1 MLINSR
7 MLRYIVASIV
17 LLIFNAPPIIA
28 ASSIDSIKSLL
39 TDHQQKDE
47 KRVDLLLSLA
57 DRYYYTAADSQL
69 IYAKEALALSEKLN
83 YPHGM
88 AIAYSNLGRYAHANN
103 KVDSSLYYYE
113 KGMEICD
120 EHNLP
125 ADKSTLY
132 TNVGH
137 LYLRMAQYN
146 DAFLYYDSAITLGEK
161 ANNEEMVA
169 IANSSIASV
178 YSKMGS
184 YPEALRYYLLALDVY
199 KKLDRYED
207 IASDLANIAVVY
219 LRLGDFEKALEYNR
233 EGFRI
238 NKKAG
243 AKWGMIANLN
253 TYAMIFDE
261 RKQYDSSRVY
271 IQEALDIA
279 NEMKNTYLIN
289 LLEGN
294 LAEVYLNIGDYEKA
308 YQLYDQTLTV
318 SKKLDDAEGI
328 AIAHAGKGK
337 VMLKTNRFSAGVAEL
352 KTALGM
358 MTGSGVKEQVIDIT
372 EALSTGY
379 EEQGD
384 YKQALYYNKL
394 YNNYKD
400 SIAAEQS
407 QKEMQQ
413 VQFEYELD
421 KKEQKIDLLEKDKAI
436 EEGRIRTKNIVIIA
450 ALIGMV
456 LAAIIAYQF
465 FRKKEEE
472 HRGQELIRAQKEEIE
487 KQNLR
492 LEELN
497 DFKDKTF
504 SVLSHDLRSPIN
516 ALASTM
522 MLLDEELITP
532 KEFAEFRQELNNKL
546 QAVSLLM
553 DNLLQWAKS
562 QMKGEHIHDPEMID
576 MKRKG
581 LKSIAVHK
589 DAAGQKEVQLVNK
602 VPDGLHAFADKT
614 QIEMVV
620 RNLVSNAIKFTP
632 AGGVVTLTG
641 RDEGDMV
648 SLSVSDNG
656 VGMTADQMDKL
667 FDGNLNNS
675 TVGTSGEK
683 GTGIGINLSYR
694 FVQMNDGT
702 MEVHS
707 DKGAGTTFTIK
718 LPKFTS

>member
-17 LLIFNAPPIIA
+17 LLIFNAPPTHA
-28 ASSIDSIKSLL
+28 ANPVDSIKTLL
-39 TDHQQKDE
+39 QHHAEKD
-47 KRVDLLLSLA
+47 KARVDLLLGLA
-57 DRYYYTAADSQL
+57 ERYYYTSADSQVV
-69 IYAKEALALSEKLN
+69 YARQALDLAKRLN

-88 AIAYSNLGRYAHANN
+88 AIAYSNLGQYAHANN
-103 KVDSSLYYYE
+103 KNDSSLYYYN
-113 KGMEICD
+113 KGMTICD
-120 EHNLP
+120 EHKLL

-132 TNVGH
+132 ANVGNI
-137 LYLRMAQYN
+137 YLRMAQYN
-146 DAFLYYDSAITLGEK
+146 DALVYYDSAISLGK
-161 ANNEEMVA
+161 KSNNEDVVA
-169 IANSSIASV
+169 VANSSIANV

-184 YPEALRYYLLALDVY
+184 YPEALRYYLQALDVY
-199 KKLDRYED
+199 KKLDRFED
-207 IASDLANIAVVY
+207 IASDMANIAIVY
-219 LRLGDFEKALEYNR
+219 LRLGDFEKSLQYNR
-233 EGFRI
+233 EGFSI

-253 TYAMIFDE
+253 TYAMIFD
-261 RKQYDSSRVY
+261 KQSQYDSSKHYV
-271 IQEALDIA
+271 QQALDIA
-279 NEMKNTYLIN
+279 KEMKHTYLIN

-294 LAEVYLNIGDYEKA
+294 LAEIYLKKGEYEKA
-308 YQLYDQTLTV
+308 YQLYDRTLTI
-318 SKKLDDAEGI
+318 SRQLEDGEGI

-337 VMLKTNRFSAGVAEL
+337 VMLKTKRFSAGVTEL
-352 KTALGM
+352 KKALDM
-358 MTGSGVKEQVIDIT
+358 MVESGVKEQVIDIT
-372 EALSTGY
+372 EALSDGY

-400 SIAAEQS
+400 SIAAEESKQDI
-407 QKEMQQ
+407 QQ

-421 KKEQKIDLLEKDKAI
+421 KKEQKIGLLEKDKAI

-487 KQNLR
+487 KQNVR

-562 QMKGEHIHDPEMID
+562 QMKGEHIHDPEMLD

-632 AGGVVTLTG
+632 AGGVITLTG

-675 TVGTSGEK
+675 TIGTSGEK

-718 LPKFTS
+718 LPKFKS